1 MNANELKVLLEII
14 DSRVSKKIG
23 EVKFLKKY
31 TGKVV
36 QLIDS
41 SKSVV
46 KLAGEEENFIF
57 PNKTGEVLNIG
68 DNVYIETIGT
78 DLNTG
83 VISERLGFDNLRNI
97 CILKTEETQGWENF
111 SFVDKSNF
119 CWKRISVEGTPVD
132 GILTFTET
140 LPFNF
145 TEEPLAFIQ
154 GVTGGDN
161 FSQPISCSFVTQTID
176 NISKYTKI
184 NGKLYLKDNTTNQY
198 IINLLIIGKV

>member
-1 MNANELKVLLEII
+1 LNANELKVLLEII
-14 DSRVSKKIG
+14 DSRVSKKMG

-46 KLAGEEENFIF
+46 KLAGEEENFTF

-83 VISERLGFDNLRNI
+83 VISERLGFDGLRNI
-97 CILKTEETQGWENF
+97 CILKTEKTQDWESF

-119 CWKRISVEGTPVD
+119 CWKRISIEGTPVD

-140 LPFNF
+140 LPFDF

-154 GVTGGDN
+154 GATGGDN
-161 FSQPISCSFVTQTID
+161 FSQPISYSFVTQTID

-184 NGKLYLKDNTTNQY
+184 NGKLYLKDNTITQY
-198 IINLLIIGKV
+198 TINLFIIGKV